1 MFTETTFRALRN
13 QTRTSQKTEC
23 FRRQVAENSVAT
35 LRLPVIFCCPGPS
48 VPGKVDHVSQ
58 AEAIASARAF
68 LAHAGPLRDHLSQ
81 ILQSPIFRGSPRSQE
96 FLKHIVQK
104 ALEGDFDALKERS
117 IGTELFGRSPTYDTS
132 EDAIVRVA
140 ASDVRKRLLQYYGTT
155 EGQSRFRIEV
165 PAGTYIPAF
174 CLTEPPART
183 EPEKDAA
190 NTRVAPAIVAVTEEV
205 APPQRNWKWIGA
217 VGVLAAAALGVLL
230 WLASGSPQ
238 GSRSA
243 KNTLPWSA
251 LFGDANRRTQIILCD
266 TNMSMLHTFLGFQI
280 SLSDYANRRYLPELD
295 RSLNPDVRRILRDL
309 AGIDYTAPT
318 AAVDAMTALRISQL
332 AGPYAARLMTRPSRS
347 LQLRDFD
354 TDDNFILLGSPNS
367 NPWHALFSDQLDF
380 SFVWAEEPRREVLRN
395 NRPQAGELAQY
406 VPNALGGATGQ
417 AFSTVA
423 FVSNPHRTGHVLLI
437 AGTTAEA
444 TEAAANFIA
453 DVNAIS
459 ATLRR
464 YGVDSTRLRHF
475 QALLKVTEMAGAPA
489 KFDVIALHL
498 LH

>member
-1 MFTETTFRALRN
+1 
-13 QTRTSQKTEC
+13 
-23 FRRQVAENSVAT
+23 
-35 LRLPVIFCCPGPS
+35 

-68 LAHAGPLRDHLSQ
+68 LVHADALCAHLNQ

-96 FLKHIVQK
+96 FLKHIVHK

-117 IGTELFGRSPTYDTS
+117 IGTELFGRPPTYDTS

-155 EGQSRFRIEV
+155 EGQSRLRIDV
-165 PAGTYIPAF
+165 PAGSYIPAF
-174 CLTEPPART
+174 CMAEAPARVAA
-183 EPEKDAA
+183 EKDAA
-190 NTRVAPAIVAVTEEV
+190 NAPALVPVSEEV
-205 APPQRNWKWIGA
+205 AVPRRAGRWLRVLGSLGA
-217 VGVLAAAALGVLL
+217 AVALGVLI
-230 WLASGSPQ
+230 WLAARSPQ
-238 GSRSA
+238 SPRSP
-243 KNTLPWSA
+243 KNTLPWST
-251 LFGDANRRTQIILCD
+251 LFGDGNRRTQIILCD

-295 RSLNPDVRRILRDL
+295 HTTSPDVRRILRDL

-318 AAVDAMTALRISQL
+318 AAVDAMMSLRISQL
-332 AGPYAARLMTRPSRS
+332 AGSYAPHLTVRPSRS
-347 LQLRDFD
+347 VQLRDFD

-380 SFVWAEEPRREVLRN
+380 SFVWAQAPGREVLRN
-395 NRPQAGELAQY
+395 NRPQAGEPAQY

-423 FVSNPHRTGHVLLI
+423 FTGNPHRTGNVLLI

-444 TEAAANFIA
+444 TEAAANFVT
-453 DVNAIS
+453 DMS
-459 ATLRR
+459 AFSGTLRR
-464 YGVDSTRLRHF
+464 YGFDPNGNRHF

-489 KFDVIALHL
+489 KFDVIAFHPLH
-498 LH
+498 